1 MNARY
6 YVPGIGRFASADTIV
21 PAPASPQSF
30 NRYSY
35 VGNNPLNGTD
45 PDGHCYPV
53 CTAAIG
59 AGIGGV
65 IGGGVQLFQN
75 YRAGVPLT
83 TDLGKAVAV
92 GAVAGAVSG
101 VTFGAGT
108 AVLGT
113 GFAATVASGAV
124 SGAVA
129 GQAAI
134 ATTNVWDRQAITS
147 GLGNPSDIARDALI
161 GGVFAGVGYGANRAI
176 TNWRLTR
183 QNLVQEV
190 DPRIK
195 LALLELEKSG
205 LRPGQTEIYQGKILR
220 LVENFDSAQ
229 AHSIVYKSVSGTNY
243 LVDGHHTSVAS
254 TIVQKS
260 GIGMGQRAL
269 LPPEARNVYWTKRWW
284 ELGKKTIQIY
294 R

>member
-1 MNARY
+1 M
-6 YVPGIGRFASADTIV
+6 PGIGRFASADSLV

-59 AGIGGV
+59 AGIGGA

-83 TDLGKAVAV
+83 TDLGKAVVV

-113 GFAATVASGAV
+113 GAIATIASGSL
-124 SGAVA
+124 SGVVA
-129 GQAAI
+129 GQATI
-134 ATTNVWDRQAITS
+134 ATTNIWNGQAITS
-147 GLGNPSDIARDALI
+147 GLGNPADIGRDALI
-161 GGVFAGVGYGANRAI
+161 GGTFAGVGYGANRAI
-176 TNWRLTR
+176 TNLRSVQ
-183 QNLVQEV
+183 QNLVREV

-195 LALLELEKSG
+195 LALLELENSG
-205 LRPGQTEIYQGKILR
+205 LRPGQTRISQGNILR
-220 LVENFDSAQ
+220 LVDNFDSTKANSNIYI
-229 AHSIVYKSVSGTNY
+229 AKSGVHY
-243 LVDGHHTSVAS
+243 LSEGHHTTIAS
-254 TIVQKS
+254 TITGKT
-260 GIGMGQRAL
+260 GPLMGQL
-269 LPPEARNVYWTKRWW
+269 THDIPQLDVYWTKHWW
-284 ELGKKTIQIY
+284 EFGKKTVSIY
-294 R
+294 K